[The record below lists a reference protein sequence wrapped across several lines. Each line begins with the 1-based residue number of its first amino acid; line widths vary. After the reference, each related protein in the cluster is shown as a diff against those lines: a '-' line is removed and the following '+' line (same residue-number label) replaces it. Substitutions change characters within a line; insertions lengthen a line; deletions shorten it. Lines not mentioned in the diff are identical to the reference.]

1 MLQLQSGGGAAAE
14 AVESCW
20 ARAVGCVPPYRH
32 STDPRLPYPPTLPQ
46 VGVKTL
52 TGRSI
57 ARDPLQ
63 SAEGWNKFTAGFAVG
78 GLSGAAWGYVCTQV
92 LPYYS

>member
-1 MLQLQSGGGAAAE
+1 MLVYGAVSFQQAE
-14 AVESCW
+14 V
-20 ARAVGCVPPYRH
+20 
-32 STDPRLPYPPTLPQ
+32 

-52 TGRSI
+52 TGRSV

-63 SAEGWNKFTAGFAVG
+63 TSEGWSQFSSGWLVG
-78 GLSGAAWGYVCTQV
+78 GLSGVAWAYILTQV